1 LNLNAGFELRDCSR
15 VFDSIHARYFASI
28 GTLLSIRFSENS
40 GLPARVSA
48 SACDV
53 RRFSRL
59 STTPTSLGEEAGG
72 ADRDRTGDLR
82 LAKPALSQLSYSPR
96 LGRGAG
102 VFRRRRRHRVGQG
115 RLELPTSRLSG
126 VRSNHLS
133 YWPNGGIARRKICF
147 ARPTLAYATV
157 LPGPPGN
164 LLEEG

>member
-1 LNLNAGFELRDCSR
+1 LNAGFELRDCSR

-28 GTLLSIRFSENS
+28 GTLLVYFVFREQRTFPRE
-40 GLPARVSA
+40 SA
-48 SACDV
+48 S
-53 RRFSRL
+53 SYQL

-157 LPGPPGN
+157 LPGPPGG
-164 LLEEG
+164 LLKEGRPSIPGN